1 MEVENGILKELR
13 GRTMFEVGKKYKIN
27 TIKGRFYTGIVLE
40 EDSLFVLINDKYNDK
55 VGIKKE
61 DIEEWKLMKDN

>member
-1 MEVENGILKELR
+1 
-13 GRTMFEVGKKYKIN
+13 MFEIGKKYKIN

-55 VGIKKE
+55 IGIKKE
-61 DIEEWKLMKDN
+61 DIEEWKLIEDD